1 MRESLRH
8 PELELS
14 AYLDGELDAPAR
26 EAIEA
31 HLRDCVDCSA
41 VLADL
46 RAVVAEAHGVEDRA
60 PAVDLWPG
68 IARRIESPPALFLL
82 PIRPAS
88 RMAPATARRFN
99 LSVPQLAAAA
109 LFVALL
115 SGGTVWWTLHA
126 PHHGATAP
134 DLATGGGEASSAD
147 FEIRQYDQAV
157 AELQRALDQ
166 NRSRLGPETVS
177 TVESNLAV
185 IDSAIAQARRA
196 LAADPAN
203 PYLTGHLA
211 EQMKRKIRVLQRT
224 ADAMTVDYSGDA
236 S

>member
-1 MRESLRH
+1 MTEPMRH

-14 AYLDGELDAPAR
+14 AYLDGELGAPAR

-46 RAVVAEAHGVEDRA
+46 SAVVAEAHGLEDRA

-68 IARRIESPPALFLL
+68 IARRIESAPALFLL

-109 LFVALL
+109 LVVALL
-115 SGGTVWWTLHA
+115 SGGTVWWTLRA
-126 PHHGATAP
+126 PHHATAP

-157 AELQRALDQ
+157 AELQRALDE